1 MTDWS
6 TAENWLER
14 IKSQH
19 QSSPGGYAWHQ
30 FWEWLGK
37 AAVHGAREP
46 PRPFILAASG
56 ESASSKFRRL
66 RDQLRWAHDHG
77 ILDDAIRWLDA
88 RALAEWDIC
97 QEDHWDESS
106 YPTFDDVEVDEGDEG
121 DDGDDSDAR
130 N

>member
-6 TAENWLER
+6 TAEAWLER

-19 QSSPGGYAWHQ
+19 RSSPEGYAWHQ
-30 FWEWLGK
+30 FWKWLGK
-37 AAVHGAREP
+37 AAVHGAGEP
-46 PRPFILAASG
+46 PTPFILAASG

-77 ILDDAIRWLDA
+77 ILTDALRWLDA
-88 RALAEWDIC
+88 RPLAEWNIC
-97 QEDHWDESS
+97 SPDRWGESF
-106 YPTFDDVEVDEGDEG
+106 YPTFDDVEGDEGDEG
-121 DDGDDSDAR
+121 DER